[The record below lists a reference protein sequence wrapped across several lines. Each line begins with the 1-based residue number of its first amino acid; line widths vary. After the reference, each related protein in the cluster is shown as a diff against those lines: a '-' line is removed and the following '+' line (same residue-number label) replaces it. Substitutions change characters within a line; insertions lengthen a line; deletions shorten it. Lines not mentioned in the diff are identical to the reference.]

1 MLAMQYSIQLP
12 QGYDDKLIIDRVG
25 QRKKLFDGLDGLQH
39 KAFLY
44 NGSDKL
50 YAPFYV
56 WQNLSQARHFLM
68 DQLFRGVIE
77 TFKRPRV
84 RSWVV
89 LHQDYGNRALR
100 PTHAIR
106 EIDVIPAGKDIEMVL
121 MAEQE
126 KQKQLL
132 TNPHL
137 YYSLT
142 AFDPDR
148 WELIHYH
155 LWKDAA
161 SAPRFGSDCIQT
173 YDVLHVSEPLAA
185 KAA

>member
-12 QGYDDKLIIDRVG
+12 KEYEDSKIYDRVSA
-25 QRKKLFDGLDGLQH
+25 RSSLFDDLSGLHH

-44 NGSDKL
+44 SPEDKL

-56 WQNLSQARHFLM
+56 WKDIAEARSFLL
-68 DQLFRGVIE
+68 DALFKGVMA

-89 LHQDYGNRALR
+89 TSQGYGNRALK
-100 PTHAIR
+100 PAHAIR
-106 EIDVIPAGKDIEMVL
+106 EVDIVPQDQDMEALVASESQL
-121 MAEQE
+121 QQE
-126 KQKQLL
+126 LL
-132 TNPHL
+132 ADKNL
-137 YYSLT
+137 YFHLT

-148 WELIHYH
+148 WELVRYS

-161 SAPRFGSDCIQT
+161 SVPKMGGDCIQS
-173 YDVLHVSEPLAA
+173 YQVLHVSEPITGGG
-185 KAA
+185 K

>member
-12 QGYDDKLIIDRVG
+12 QGYDDKLIIERVNN
-25 QRKKLFDGLDGLQH
+25 RSKLFDGLDGLLH
-39 KAFLY
+39 KSFLY
-44 NGSDKL
+44 NHNDKL

-56 WQNLSQARHFLM
+56 WQDINQAKQFLM

-84 RSWVV
+84 RNWVV
-89 LHQDYGNRALR
+89 LHQDYGNRALK

-106 EIDVIPAGKDIEMVL
+106 EIDIIPAGQDIEAVL
-121 MAEQE
+121 KAEQE
-126 KQKQLL
+126 KQKEMLADK
-132 TNPHL
+132 NL

-148 WELIHYH
+148 WELVHYH

-161 SAPRFGSDCIQT
+161 SAPRLGSDCIQT
-173 YDVLHVSEPLAA
+173 YSVLHVSEPVSA